1 MQEKFENFYYRR
13 QNVVGLKKK
22 SLTIGTWSV
31 DDPDN
36 FKLESGMQLAG
47 LAAKTVYKIVTVL
60 VTI

>member
-1 MQEKFENFYYRR
+1 MIFGHWAFEKAKRCR
-13 QNVVGLKKK
+13 IKKN
-22 SLTIGTWSV
+22 SFTIGTWSV

-60 VTI
+60 VTV